1 MLSSLTCEILAAH
14 AEYKS
19 LQKVGQGSAVM
30 YTTTF
35 PCEKCAEAI
44 SEAGITEIIY
54 YYDKSDSVK
63 AKNIFKENRITYR
76 YYIRT
81 LNFKSL
87 LSFLFAG
94 NLLRRKNKLKLI
106 LSSSVIVY
114 LDNL

>member
-1 MLSSLTCEILAAH
+1 
-14 AEYKS
+14 
-19 LQKVGQGSAVM
+19 M

-76 YYIRT
+76 YYIS
-81 LNFKSL
+81 NIKF
-87 LSFLFAG
+87 
-94 NLLRRKNKLKLI
+94 
-106 LSSSVIVY
+106 
-114 LDNL
+114 